1 MSVFHENDLISLYL
15 SDLTLLE
22 KENTNRQLLCL
33 YLHPLLGK
41 VLVLN
46 GEIQHIENYQA
57 LYHEPLVHL
66 PMCFISNP
74 KTALILGGGSLFAA
88 YETLK
93 YPSIQSVTLCD
104 YDPEVLRIMRKHY
117 EHARKV
123 CNDKRFNYVCEDGI
137 NYIKKCN
144 QKFDII
150 INDCFNLLKESKS
163 FPVYDCLFDLLSSH
177 GVCSDIIYRH
187 IFEEKY
193 ASKTIEKIKLHG
205 KVVLS
210 LVTVP
215 EYPGILHI
223 QTIFG
228 KNRNLSQEISITRN
242 LFQKN
247 NTDNEDSVFQLFS
260 PRFLKYYFYVPP
272 YIKDFIS

>member
-1 MSVFHENDLISLYL
+1 M
-15 SDLTLLE
+15 
-22 KENTNRQLLCL
+22 
-33 YLHPLLGK
+33 
-41 VLVLN
+41 
-46 GEIQHIENYQA
+46 
-57 LYHEPLVHL
+57 
-66 PMCFISNP
+66 
-74 KTALILGGGSLFAA
+74 
-88 YETLK
+88 
-93 YPSIQSVTLCD
+93 
-104 YDPEVLRIMRKHY
+104 
-117 EHARKV
+117 
-123 CNDKRFNYVCEDGI
+123 
-137 NYIKKCN
+137 
-144 QKFDII
+144 
-150 INDCFNLLKESKS
+150 
-163 FPVYDCLFDLLSSH
+163 FDLLSSH